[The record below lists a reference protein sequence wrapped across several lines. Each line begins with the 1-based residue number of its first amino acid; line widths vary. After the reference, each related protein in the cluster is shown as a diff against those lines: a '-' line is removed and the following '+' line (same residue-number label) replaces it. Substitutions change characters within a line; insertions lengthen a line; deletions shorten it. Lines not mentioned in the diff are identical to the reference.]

1 MASTPDEKN
10 GPHIRLSPISSS
22 RSSGCDLPFVK
33 LVAAGNA
40 YLAVDGRAKER
51 DWPALARAMCRPHF
65 GVGSDGLLVA
75 QRSDL
80 APLGLRIW
88 NSDGS
93 EAEMSGNGVRLFAK
107 FALEGGLAREGE
119 DGLAIE
125 TRSGLRTVWPEWQGG
140 RMLGGRVAMGV
151 PVVGGQLALAL
162 GDVSLPVLSL
172 SLGNPH
178 AVHLA
183 ERPVEDFAL
192 DVLGPRVERHP
203 AFPNRTNFEVVN
215 VLAPDR
221 LRVRV
226 FERGEGETLS
236 SGTGSTAAVVA
247 ARLAGRVGAEVS
259 VELRGGELRVR
270 FEGAGRPAFL
280 EGPTAEVFR
289 GLWPEGEAGG
299 GRCSD
304 VQDVQILS
312 SGNLK
317 IRNI

>member
-1 MASTPDEKN
+1 MA
-10 GPHIRLSPISSS
+10 
-22 RSSGCDLPFVK
+22 LPFVK

-40 YLAVDGRAKER
+40 YLALDGRSHER
-51 DWPALARAMCRPHF
+51 DWAALARVICRPRF

-75 QRSDL
+75 QRSER

-107 FALEGGLAREGE
+107 FALEAGLARAGEG
-119 DGLAIE
+119 GLVIE
-125 TRSGLRTVWPEWQGG
+125 TRAGLRTVWPDWRDG
-140 RMLGGRVAMGV
+140 RMVAGRVAMGV
-151 PVVGGQLALAL
+151 PRVEPGERVLAL
-162 GDVSLPVLSL
+162 GDVHLPVVCL

-178 AVHLA
+178 AVHLT
-183 ERPVEDFAL
+183 ERPVDAFPLAE
-192 DVLGPRVERHP
+192 LGPRVERHP
-203 AFPNRTNFEVVN
+203 HFPARVNFEVVN

-236 SGTGSTAAVVA
+236 SGTGSTAAAVA
-247 ARLAGRVGAEVS
+247 ARLAGRVGAEVT

-270 FEGAGRPAFL
+270 FAGAGEPAL
-280 EGPTAEVFR
+280 LDGPTDEAFR
-289 GLWPEGEAGG
+289 GLWPEGEAGR

-304 VQDVQILS
+304 VSNIQILWTR
-312 SGNLK
+312 NL
-317 IRNI
+317 NIENI